1 MKAGLDRKKE
11 ENLLEWYDEIPFD
24 SDRKMMTSIYSFK
37 SPLLDK
43 SVESLPLIK
52 GDSSILFTKG
62 APEVVLK
69 KCDRIL
75 IN

>member
-24 SDRKMMTSIYSFK
+24 SDRKMMSSIYSFK

-43 SVESLPLIK
+43 SVESFPLIK
-52 GDSSILFTKG
+52 GDTSILFSKG